1 MHCRCL
7 LLRHEDSSALPIH
20 LGPAQMLLPHWDFP
34 DALTTNPKLH
44 SSSKLGQHF
53 SPGLLNGNLHISL
66 SLIDTCFR
74 SSLLYYHLWPTS
86 KLCNKQLLKNIFLPE
101 SSKMTVKEVL
111 KRNKSKSLK
120 WTYLLSTKKKKRKKK
135 RKTTLVKHYSLFGI
149 LM

>member
-1 MHCRCL
+1 MSAPPPWRQLSAAHPLRPSSDAPPTLRLPWCTHNESKTPL
-7 LLRHEDSSALPIH
+7 LLQTWTAL
-20 LGPAQMLLPHWDFP
+20 
-34 DALTTNPKLH
+34 
-44 SSSKLGQHF
+44 